1 MSDGTEGA
9 ERQGQESKRET
20 QHRREVAGGGSKVR
34 RRRRRTAG
42 VFHQVEQQY
51 YVVIASALAVAG
63 AVLFI
68 HVVYRFVV
76 DTLEQGVAG
85 SILKFLEG
93 LLLVFIVAELIH
105 TVRAVIDENVLITE
119 PFLIVGI
126 VAAIRRIIV
135 ITAEAQ
141 DKVGKPGFSDLM
153 LEMGLLVGAV
163 LLLGGTIFL
172 LRHTEK
178 TEPLPAHERVEDR

>member
-1 MSDGTEGA
+1 M
-9 ERQGQESKRET
+9 
-20 QHRREVAGGGSKVR
+20 R
-34 RRRRRTAG
+34 RRRLRTAG
-42 VFHQVEQQY
+42 VFHRIEQQY

-63 AVLFI
+63 AVLFV
-68 HVVYRFVV
+68 HVVYRFIV
-76 DTLEQGVAG
+76 DTMNKGVPG

-135 ITAEAQ
+135 ITAVAQ
-141 DKVGKPGFSDLM
+141 DKVGKPGFQDLM
-153 LEMGLLVGAV
+153 VEMGLLVGAV

-172 LRHTEK
+172 LRHTDR
-178 TEPLPAHERVEDR
+178 TEPLPAHEPLED